1 LLSTIFRIPALFP
14 TQVVEPETTKTPPP
28 KTSTLNDITSG
39 DYVTVQPH
47 DPNDPIDHPL
57 LQEAKKHRIFPEPQ
71 VTQDGPLAMT
81 EVFDIRITTEYEDG
95 PVDDEDSKT
104 TLRIVEAKDD
114 NTTPSSEV
122 VDNKTFKM
130 GTSPTQGEK
139 TIQGEE
145 KIYETGSTGPTLQ
158 PFDMRQSAEMASV
171 KQGMEIPYKTTSI
184 GPDTSIP
191 LLETTILPHKTV
203 SITNPRKMGSQE
215 GPILLTDV
223 STKVPTQEASSNQV
237 VEPKTGEK
245 SRLDSSEEGLRPVK
259 LGMQKRE
266 FCTSVT

>member
-1 LLSTIFRIPALFP
+1 MLSTIFRIPALFP
-14 TQVVEPETTKTPPP
+14 TQVVEPETTQTPPP
-28 KTSTLNDITSG
+28 KTSTLKDITSG
-39 DYVTVQPH
+39 DYVTIQPY

-57 LQEAKKHRIFPEPQ
+57 LKEAKKHGIFPEPQ

-114 NTTPSSEV
+114 NTTPSSGV

-130 GTSPTQGEK
+130 GTSPT
-139 TIQGEE
+139 QGEE

-191 LLETTILPHKTV
+191 LLETTILPHQTV
-203 SITNPRKMGSQE
+203 SITNPRKPGSQE
-215 GPILLTDV
+215 GLVLSTDV
-223 STKVPTQEASSNQV
+223 PTKVPTQEASSNQV
-237 VEPKTGEK
+237 FEPKTGEK

-259 LGMQKRE
+259 LGMQKRG
-266 FCTSVT
+266 FLY